1 MYTHLKMYSLT
12 LTYKP
17 INILLLQLGIL
28 LGMEDVGWTEDTT
41 LVTMETEGSNCFNEA
56 LKSRKIVTLEAIK
69 SIAKSLGALSV
80 STRLFE
86 MSQDSKFKIKSQTVT
101 DQEALDSCLN
111 FARNH
116 R

>member
-1 MYTHLKMYSLT
+1 MYSLT
-12 LTYKP
+12 LTYEP
-17 INILLLQLGIL
+17 ITIFLLQLGIL

-56 LKSRKIVTLEAIK
+56 LKSGKIVTLEAIK

-111 FARNH
+111 FAKNH